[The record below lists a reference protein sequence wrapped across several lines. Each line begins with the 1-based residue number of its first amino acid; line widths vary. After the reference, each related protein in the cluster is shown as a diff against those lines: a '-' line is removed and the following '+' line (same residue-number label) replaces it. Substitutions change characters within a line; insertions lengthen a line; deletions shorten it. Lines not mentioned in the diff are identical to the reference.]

1 MDDLLPEKGSNIN
14 RAKTS
19 GGGGVCLN
27 TSSSNVTVTNKPLSK
42 TNATSIMSQHPSNL
56 ASNGAIMKVRSA
68 RKNVFG
74 NAHIENKLKIIHCS
88 FIKHIT

>member
-14 RAKTS
+14 RPKTS
-19 GGGGVCLN
+19 NVGSGVCLN

-42 TNATSIMSQHPSNL
+42 TNATSILSQQPSNL

-68 RKNVFG
+68 RKNAFG
-74 NAHIENKLKIIHCS
+74 NGNTHIENELKITH
-88 FIKHIT
+88 